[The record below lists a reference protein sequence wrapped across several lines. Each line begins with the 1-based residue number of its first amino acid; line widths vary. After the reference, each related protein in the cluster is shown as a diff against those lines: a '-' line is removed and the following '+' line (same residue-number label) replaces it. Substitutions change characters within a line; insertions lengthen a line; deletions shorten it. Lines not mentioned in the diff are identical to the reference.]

1 MRRFSALVVT
11 ATMAMLFVAVPGMAK
26 SIAPSTQPTAG
37 AGGATAA
44 TVVKTSRVAPPRSK
58 VVRKRFS
65 PWAKPSP
72 RRVRQIIRWEAK
84 RWGISPSRLARRV
97 GCESGFRWHA
107 DSGTYKGLLQF
118 APSTF
123 SRGMRSIKS
132 RGVKIKRVRKRKV
145 SEVHVAR
152 YSDGRVVRTKGR
164 KRVQRV
170 TVVYKGQFPR
180 NPSVTHGW
188 AQLRIGAQAI
198 AGRSAVSSGEWGC
211 PA

>member
-26 SIAPSTQPTAG
+26 SIAPSPQPTAG

-44 TVVKTSRVAPPRSK
+44 TVVKTSRVAPPRRK

-72 RRVRQIIRWEAK
+72 RRVRQIIHWEAK
-84 RWGISPSRLARRV
+84 RWGISSSRLGRRV
-97 GCESGFRWHA
+97 ACESGFRWYA
-107 DSGTYKGLLQF
+107 NGGSYYGLLQF

-123 SRGMRSIKS
+123 YRGMSSIKS
-132 RGVKIKRVRKRKV
+132 RGVKIKRVRKRTVREVRV
-145 SEVHVAR
+145 SH
-152 YSDGRVVRTKGR
+152 YSDGTVVRKKGR

-170 TVVYKGQFPR
+170 TYVYKGRFPR
-180 NPSVTHGW
+180 RPAVTHAW

-211 PA
+211 SA

>member
-1 MRRFSALVVT
+1 MRRSSAL
-11 ATMAMLFVAVPGMAK
+11 AVPAMMAV
-26 SIAPSTQPTAG
+26 SLFASPVSADTAAPAPQPAAG
-37 AGGATAA
+37 GGGATAA
-44 TVVKTSRVAPPRSK
+44 TVVKTSRVAPPRRK

-72 RRVRQIIRWEAK
+72 RRVRQIIRWEAR

-97 GCESGFRWHA
+97 ACESGFRWYA
-107 DSGTYKGLLQF
+107 NGGSYYGLLQF

-123 SRGMRSIKS
+123 YRGMRSIKS
-132 RGVKIKRVRKRKV
+132 RGVKIKRVRKRYVREVRV
-145 SEVHVAR
+145 SH
-152 YSDGRVVRTKGR
+152 YSDGTVVRKKGR
-164 KRVQRV
+164 KRAQRV
-170 TVVYKGQFPR
+170 TYVYKGRFPR
-180 NPSVTHGW
+180 NPAVTHAW

>member
-1 MRRFSALVVT
+1 MRRISALAVT
-11 ATMAMLFVAVPGMAK
+11 ATMAMLFVAVPGAAM
-26 SIAPSTQPTAG
+26 SIAPTAQPTAG

-44 TVVKTSRVAPPRSK
+44 TVVKTSRVVPDRRK
-58 VVRKRFS
+58 VVRRRFS

-72 RRVRQIIRWEAK
+72 RRVRQIIRWEAR
-84 RWGISPSRLARRV
+84 RWGISPARLARRV
-97 GCESGFRWHA
+97 DCESEFRWYA
-107 DSGTYKGLLQF
+107 DSGSYKGLLQF

-132 RGVKIKRVRKRKV
+132 RGVKIKRVRKRAVREVRV
-145 SEVHVAR
+145 SR

-170 TVVYKGQFPR
+170 TVVYKGHFPR

>member
-1 MRRFSALVVT
+1 MTFLAIPGAGQT
-11 ATMAMLFVAVPGMAK
+11 A
-26 SIAPSTQPTAG
+26 APSPQPTAG

-44 TVVKTSRVAPPRSK
+44 TVVKTSRVVPARRK

-72 RRVRQIIRWEAK
+72 RRVRQIIRGEAR
-84 RWGISPSRLARRV
+84 RWGISPASLARRV
-97 GCESGFRWHA
+97 GCESGFRWSA
-107 DSGTYKGLLQF
+107 GNGQYQGLLQF
-118 APSTF
+118 ASSTF

-145 SEVHVAR
+145 HEVHVSR
-152 YSDGRVVRTKGR
+152 YSDGRVVRKKGR

-170 TVVYKGQFPR
+170 TYVYKGHFPR